1 MVESMTEVQV
11 IELIERYWS
20 LYEIPLEQVQ
30 DRALDVFSKDAT
42 WFSHKLQTIIKGRDN
57 ISRHIET
64 LCRMNAVDGT
74 KSRSQI
80 KCSKTDQCASWHWEI
95 TTENKMKLK
104 GMDTIHFIRENHTLL
119 ITSIIIS

>member
-1 MVESMTEVQV
+1 MTEVQV

-42 WFSHKLQTIIKGRDN
+42 WFSHKLQTTIKGRDN
-57 ISRHIET
+57 ISRHIKT
-64 LCRMNAVDGT
+64 ICRLNAVDGT

-80 KCSKTDQCASWHWEI
+80 KCSETDQCASWHWEI

-104 GMDTIHFIRENHTLL
+104 GMDTIHFIRDNHTLL